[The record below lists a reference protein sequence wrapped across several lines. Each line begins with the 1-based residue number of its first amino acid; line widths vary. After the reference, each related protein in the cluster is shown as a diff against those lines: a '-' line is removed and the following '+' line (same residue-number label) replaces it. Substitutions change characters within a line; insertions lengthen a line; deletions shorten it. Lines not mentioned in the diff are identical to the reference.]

1 MLKYG
6 LDKRTG
12 RLVHIS
18 KAKHGV
24 ECELFAPCCGEPLV
38 AKNNGKIYTH
48 HFAHYSSD
56 ECSTAE
62 ETAAHLLAKEV
73 ASEISE
79 IAVPVLIPPEK
90 VTAYSKLYTLQ
101 LKQIKT
107 ASVER
112 YHNTPD
118 GKIFADVWIVTTD
131 CGEYGFEMY
140 VTHEIDDKKKQKI
153 LSDKYTYIEIPI
165 NKKWDVKEIKS
176 ALVDTSSR
184 RNVIS
189 QQMEVLKTIK
199 QEKILE
205 EKAKKHRQSNSQ
217 SSQSF
222 YASSKTNT
230 AKPRTNI
237 LTGSK
242 IKQHADRLEAE
253 FSKLQIQR
261 EPLQIKEMT
270 IPNPERFVNNSLEK
284 LRLDNIN
291 GVYAEGIIY
300 RLEQVLFYLNTK

>member
-79 IAVPVLIPPEK
+79 IAVPVLINPEQ
-90 VTAYSKLYTLQ
+90 VTAYSKLYTLE
-101 LKQIKT
+101 LKPIKS
-107 ASVER
+107 ALIEY
-112 YHNTPD
+112 YHNTPQ
-118 GKIFADVWIVTTD
+118 GKIFADVWITTTD
-131 CGEYGFEMY
+131 GTEYGFEMY

-165 NKKWDVKEIKS
+165 NKKWDAKEIKS

-184 RNVIS
+184 RKVIS
-189 QQMEVLKTIK
+189 QGMEVLKAIK
-199 QEKILE
+199 QEKIIKE
-205 EKAKKHRQSNSQ
+205 RAKKYRQPNSS

-253 FSKLQIQR
+253 FSKLELQA
-261 EPLQIKEMT
+261 EPLQINEMT
-270 IPNPERFVNNSLEK
+270 IPNPQRFVNNSLEK

-291 GVYAEGIIY
+291 GVHAEGIIY
-300 RLEQVLFYLNTK
+300 RLEKVLSYLNDK

>member
-79 IAVPVLIPPEK
+79 IAIPVLIPPEK
-90 VTAYSKLYTLQ
+90 VTAHSKLYTLQ

-112 YHNTPD
+112 YHNTPE

-131 CGEYGFEMY
+131 SGEYGFEMY

-189 QQMEVLKTIK
+189 QQMEVLKAIK
-199 QEKILE
+199 QDKILE
-205 EKAKKHRQSNSQ
+205 ERAKKHRQSNSP

-242 IKQHADRLEAE
+242 IKQHADILEAE
-253 FSKLQIQR
+253 FSNLELQA

-300 RLEQVLFYLNTK
+300 RLEQVLFYLNAK